1 MAEAMTKKQKNVL
14 MVVGWTGVFFVA
26 VAWAG
31 SAW

>member
-14 MVVGWTGVFFVA
+14 MVVGWTGVFVA
-26 VAWAG
+26 IAWVG